1 MSRPTIEPCADAGAA
16 AEIAAAAIE
25 EALVRAV
32 QARGEGAFI
41 ATGGTSPGETYDRL
55 AQAELPWAKIAV
67 TLSDER
73 RVPVSDPMSNEG
85 QLRARLLVGKAA
97 AARFIPLEE
106 EAIAAAEP
114 FDVALLGMGEDGH
127 FASLFPDSPLL
138 AEGLD
143 PADGRRRVIEVPAG
157 EPAPPQPRLSL
168 TLPVIAACDLI
179 LILTR
184 GEAKRRILETGSGL
198 PVHTL
203 LARSQGQVRLIWHP

>member
-1 MSRPTIEPCADAGAA
+1 MSRPAIESCADAAAA

-32 QARGEGAFI
+32 QARGEGGLI

-55 AQAELPWAKIAV
+55 SQAALPWDKISV

-85 QLRARLLVGKAA
+85 QLRARLLVAKAA
-97 AARFIPLEE
+97 AASFVPLEE
-106 EAIAAAEP
+106 DAIAAAEP

-127 FASLFPDSPLL
+127 FASLFPGSPML
-138 AEGLD
+138 AQGLD
-143 PADGRRRVIEVPAG
+143 PGDSRRVIEVPAG

-168 TLPVIAACDLI
+168 TLPVIAACGLI
-179 LILTR
+179 LILIK

-198 PVHTL
+198 PIHTL
-203 LARSQGQVRLIWHP
+203 IARSQGRVRLIWHP